1 MRNSQ
6 NLIRKTSHFFFSY
19 LFNASQSSHWR
30 WRTNHKWKAFFISII
45 LAASLCQGR
54 CVNSLTS
61 ILFSMHFLAVAAH
74 APCWL
79 TWVIPGPSAMI
90 SAWGNPQQFE
100 WVGLLWETRREEK
113 EPTLCFP
120 RAQPLHSLC
129 PFSLEEILT
138 SRRKAV
144 FFLHHPLGL
153 ECD

>member
-6 NLIRKTSHFFFSY
+6 NLIRKTSLFFFSY

-45 LAASLCQGR
+45 LAAILCQGR

-74 APCWL
+74 AHADCELGNSWSFSNDISLRKP
-79 TWVIPGPSAMI
+79 TTVWVSRAALRNKKGGERANS
-90 SAWGNPQQFE
+90 
-100 WVGLLWETRREEK
+100 VL
-113 EPTLCFP
+113 P
-120 RAQPLHSLC
+120 RAQLLHSLC